1 MSFRVFIG
9 AIIRTLSQ
17 CFRRPITATV
27 VAIRVHF
34 WILERIWTIHCRHSL
49 LESSLVCNLILLPVT
64 VTLKSFSEHHPTI
77 FNSVS
82 CLLFF
87 SITAVI
93 QLFHR
98 HSIWINLSA
107 CCIVCGKSLSL
118 PYLFLVFLGSNWLS
132 VVCNAEKET
141 YSFTLRN
148 SPGHLVQYWSC
159 EKESVLRSTSES
171 TFACS
176 SLGFMEFEQWRLRHE
191 DMVLQK

>member
-82 CLLFF
+82 CLLICHNRGY
-87 SITAVI
+87 SVI
-93 QLFHR
+93 
-98 HSIWINLSA
+98 S
-107 CCIVCGKSLSL
+107 
-118 PYLFLVFLGSNWLS
+118 
-132 VVCNAEKET
+132 
-141 YSFTLRN
+141 
-148 SPGHLVQYWSC
+148 
-159 EKESVLRSTSES
+159 S
-171 TFACS
+171 TFHLD
-176 SLGFMEFEQWRLRHE
+176 SLVSMLHRLWQITVFAISFSRISWVQLVE
-191 DMVLQK
+191 RSMQR